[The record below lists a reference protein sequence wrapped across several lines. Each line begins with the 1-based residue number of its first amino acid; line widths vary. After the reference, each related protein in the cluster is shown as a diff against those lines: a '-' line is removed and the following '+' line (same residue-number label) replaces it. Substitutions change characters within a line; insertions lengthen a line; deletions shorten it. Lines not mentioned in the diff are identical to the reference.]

1 MRALLLSII
10 LCFSVVA
17 SAGAAPAKT
26 RPTIGLVLSGGGA
39 LGATHVG
46 VIKVLEE
53 LNVPVDIVVGT
64 SMGSIVGGLYAM
76 GLKADELDSLV
87 RSIDWAGA
95 FEDRPPRGD
104 RSFRRKQDDYGFL
117 IDLKVGIKDGGVQF
131 PPGIIQ
137 GQRLTLLLRALSM
150 RARGISDFDMLPIR
164 YRAVAADLETGREV
178 VLGKGNLATAM
189 RASMSVPGV
198 FPPVDVDGKLLV
210 DGGVANN
217 LPVDVARAM
226 GADIVIVVDIPTIL
240 KNRDQLKSTVDIAG
254 QMLAVLIQQNSLAQL
269 RSIGPRDI
277 LIQPDLGDMT
287 SADFGR
293 IADAVPPGEKAAR
306 KQTNRLAELGRL
318 QGEPRA
324 LVSGRTTGGSSSQ
337 GASGVAAASHP
348 QGGQYYGGAQY
359 RNDNGAYGAATTH
372 SAGAGAGERVK
383 AVAGK
388 IDLLATG
395 GPPPIISFIDIEN
408 RTKLSDQ
415 RIRRMIHQKVGQP
428 LDAAQLE
435 RDFALLYGLGDF
447 EQIDYVLVERNG
459 QTGMVVTATE
469 KSWAK
474 DYFRVG
480 LALEHDFSGRST
492 FTLGGA
498 LTFTGLDENGAEWRT
513 EASIGE
519 EQRLFT
525 EYYQPLQPTPG
536 WFVSPQAQY
545 YQRNFY
551 AYGANGAEAEY
562 RLITADARFM
572 VGTELGANGMIAA
585 GLRFGRGE
593 IKRLVGS
600 AMPDDLIFNIG
611 AGQFVFMSDTLDD
624 VNFPSEGHMM
634 RVNLDFSS
642 ASLGA
647 DDDYTKLEVAA
658 NKAFEIGRTRVIVGL
673 NGGTAL
679 SGDLPIYDR
688 LSAGGMF
695 SMSGYSRGE
704 ISGSNLLIGRM
715 IVMQPLTESTPLA
728 FNLPLYLGG
737 SLEMGATDDG
747 TGEGLSRRHYGGSAF
762 LGADTPLGPAYLGF
776 GVGDGGRRA
785 GYLYFGK
792 LF

>member
-1 MRALLLSII
+1 MRALLLSIVFC
-10 LCFSVVA
+10 LSFVA
-17 SAGAAPAKT
+17 AAGAAPTKT

-46 VIKVLEE
+46 VIKVRAE
-53 LNVPVDIVVGT
+53 LKVPVDIVVGT

-76 GLKADELDSLV
+76 GLMADELDSLV
-87 RSIDWAGA
+87 RTIDWAGA

-104 RSFRRKQDDYGFL
+104 RAFRRKQDDYGFL
-117 IDLKVGIKDGGVQF
+117 IDLKVGIKVGGIQF

-150 RARGISDFDMLPIR
+150 RARGISDFDALPIR
-164 YRAVAADLETGREV
+164 YRAVAAELETGREV
-178 VLGKGNLATAM
+178 VRGKGNIATAM

-217 LPVDVARAM
+217 LPVDVARAL

-240 KNRDQLKSTVDIAG
+240 KTRDQLKSTVDIAG
-254 QMLAVLIQQNSLAQL
+254 QMLSVLIQQNSLAQL
-269 RSIGPRDI
+269 RSIGPRDV

-293 IADAVPPGEKAAR
+293 IANAIDPGEKAAR
-306 KQTNRLAELGRL
+306 TKTARLAELGKL

-324 LVSGRTTGGSSSQ
+324 VLSGRAMGGGSSH
-337 GASGVAAASHP
+337 GASGVAAASSYYG
-348 QGGQYYGGAQY
+348 GGQYK
-359 RNDNGAYGAATTH
+359 NDNGAYGAAVTH
-372 SAGAGAGERVK
+372 SSGAGASERVK

-388 IDLLATG
+388 IDLLSAG
-395 GPPPIISFIDIEN
+395 GPPPIISFIDIDN
-408 RTKLSDQ
+408 RTKLSEQ

-474 DYFRVG
+474 DYFRGG

-498 LTFTGLDENGAEWRT
+498 VTFTGLDENGAEWRT

-536 WFVSPQAQY
+536 WFVAPQAQY

-551 AYGANGAEAEY
+551 AYGSNGAEAEY

-572 VGTELGANGMIAA
+572 VGTELGASGMIAA

-600 AMPDDLIFNIG
+600 AMPNDLMFNIG
-611 AGQFVFMSDTLDD
+611 AGQLIFTSDTADD
-624 VNFPSEGHMM
+624 VNFPSDGHIV
-634 RVNLDFSS
+634 RVNLDFSTG
-642 ASLGA
+642 ALGA

-658 NKAFEIGRTRVIVGL
+658 NQAFEIGRTRVIFGL

-695 SMSGYSRGE
+695 SMSGYARGE
-704 ISGSNLLIGRM
+704 ITGSNMLMGRLI
-715 IVMQPLTESTPLA
+715 VLQPLTESSPMA

-747 TGEGLSRRHYGGSAF
+747 TGEGLDRRHYGGSAF